1 MHQCSS
7 HGYGLGCVHV
17 CLRMLDKSPQG
28 CLQRGVSPVY
38 FIIIRSM
45 ELTFNLLDK
54 FQVSSYGYR
63 NSHQDVTQPIAQ
75 IHLNTLSDIRVVD
88 F

>member
-1 MHQCSS
+1 MH
-7 HGYGLGCVHV
+7 LVTALVVHV
-17 CLRMLDKSPQG
+17 CFRVLDKSPQG
-28 CLQRGVSPVY
+28 CLQRGVGPGY

-54 FQVSSYGYR
+54 FQVSSYSYR
-63 NSHQDVTQPIAQ
+63 NSHKYVTQPIAQ
-75 IHLNTLSDIRVVD
+75 IYLNTLSDIRVVD